1 MTFTSCE
8 EGTVYTVPVEVT
20 NWTGYQG
27 WNCENPTELAFV
39 ISGTADGNVS
49 VVLADGSSQTV
60 ILQVREKQLI
70 TVKVID
76 PNGDT
81 WDIASYEVRVETRSP
96 LFDQYTRSIEY
107 CDRITF
113 YYF

>member
-8 EGTVYTVPVEVT
+8 EGTVYTVPVEIT

-27 WNCENPTELAFV
+27 WNCEAPTELAFV

-49 VVLADGSSQTV
+49 VVLAEGSSETV
-60 ILQVREKQLI
+60 IIKAREKQLI

-96 LFDQYTRSIEY
+96 SFSQYTRSIEY